1 MTIKDFEKMLR
12 RYPKDM
18 EIVLASDEE
27 GNSYS
32 VSMYLEK
39 RDNALFIFPTE
50 SIIDVDLMDYLHGR
64 KKWRQENL

>member
-1 MTIKDFEKMLR
+1 
-12 RYPKDM
+12 M

-32 VSMYLEK
+32 TQMLLEK

-64 KKWRQENL
+64 KK